1 MAYESL
7 DARGEGAARW
17 EEAGRPT
24 IPSLVLAGRLLPI
37 LHVSQ
42 LAKALGFAAPAPP
55 PSALRAWQ
63 TVGRLQEWLA
73 RLRPLDRATLTRPTP
88 ARGRSLVNLTINVF
102 HPFELLPRAWESG
115 RFDWD
120 PTRDDERE
128 RALASPEAVVAYAEG
143 IQRAWGDFVARREDE
158 LERRDLVVDSPR
170 GELTYSELLESQSWH
185 VEFHTRQLTEFL
197 AAHPT

>member
-1 MAYESL
+1 VEYESL
-7 DARGEGAARW
+7 DARGEGAVRW

-24 IPSLVLAGRLLPI
+24 IPSLVLEGRVLPI

-42 LAKALGFAAPAPP
+42 LARALGLPAPGPP
-55 PSALRAWQ
+55 PSALMAWE

-73 RLRPLDRATLTRPTP
+73 RLRPLDRATLTRPTQ
-88 ARGRSLVNLTINVF
+88 ARGRNLVNLTINVF
-102 HPFELLPRAWESG
+102 HPFELLPAAWESG

-128 RALASPEAVVAYAEG
+128 RALGSPEEVVAYAEG
-143 IQRAWGDFVARREDE
+143 IQRAWGDFVARREAE
-158 LERRDLVVDSPR
+158 LESRDPVVASLR

-185 VEFHTRQLTEFL
+185 VEFHQRQLEAFL
-197 AAHPT
+197 S

>member
-1 MAYESL
+1 MEYESL
-7 DARGEGAARW
+7 DARGEGAVRW

-24 IPSLVLAGRLLPI
+24 VPSLALGDCVVPL

-42 LAKALGFAAPAPP
+42 LARVLELPAPGPP
-55 PSALRAWQ
+55 PSALMAWE

-88 ARGRSLVNLTINVF
+88 ARARSLVNLTINVF

-128 RALASPEAVVAYAEG
+128 RALASPEAVVAC
-143 IQRAWGDFVARREDE
+143 VS
-158 LERRDLVVDSPR
+158 SPPTV
-170 GELTYSELLESQSWH
+170 GLAGCCAYSSLSPWQ
-185 VEFHTRQLTEFL
+185 
-197 AAHPT
+197 AAGSTGVSISRLRSGRSC